1 MKCIYCNNIVA
12 DGNFCSICGH
22 KQLDES
28 NVLKER
34 EITLQMIYQQVMR
47 HHIRRLTPKGQYGYT
62 NAWKFLMPLA
72 DRPIRTIKLYDY
84 QEIIDSQEHLSLS
97 HQKKIQSLISFICK
111 RALLDGLIPVNYAPY
126 LELGGYRER
135 FTEPFTYQELNTLL
149 ACAQEGSC
157 FSETA
162 QIILILCFT
171 GWRPEELF
179 QIKREDVNLDE
190 RYFISGSKTEAGK
203 NRLMPI
209 LEDIWPFVLSF
220 YYRTKPFDYLIK
232 SPNGCRI
239 DLKNWRNRKF
249 YPCLLAL
256 GINTPDNPR
265 RLKPYSARHTF
276 ATLAYR
282 AGVKEEMLTKM
293 IGHVDFKFT
302 IKRYIHNDI
311 SDFHLEAKKITAYFN
326 NITEEGRSS

>member
-22 KQLDES
+22 KQLNES

-293 IGHVDFKFT
+293 IGHVDFKCF
-302 IKRYIHNDI
+302 R
-311 SDFHLEAKKITAYFN
+311 
-326 NITEEGRSS
+326 